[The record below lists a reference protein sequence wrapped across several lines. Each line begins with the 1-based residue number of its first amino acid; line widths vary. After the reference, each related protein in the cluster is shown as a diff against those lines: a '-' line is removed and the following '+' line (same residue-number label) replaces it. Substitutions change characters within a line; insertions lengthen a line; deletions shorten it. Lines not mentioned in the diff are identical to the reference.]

1 MASIYNDI
9 RAALETRLS
18 NISNIP
24 SIAYENVPFTPVVGT
39 SYVQSKFI
47 PTLRRSAVMG
57 SPNPE
62 QRYQGVYAV
71 TPHTPEKLGPSVAD
85 DLSNDII
92 ESFEATTDISFTNS
106 SNETIIVSIDY
117 AERQQGFLDSPWYYV
132 PINIGWYIY
141 K

>member
-24 SIAYENVPFTPVVGT
+24 SIAYENVPFDPVVGT
-39 SYVQSKFI
+39 SYVQSKFV

-57 SPNPE
+57 SPNPQ
-62 QRYQGVYAV
+62 QRYQGLYAV

-85 DLSNDII
+85 D
-92 ESFEATTDISFTNS
+92 TDISFTNS

>member
-39 SYVQSKFI
+39 SYVQSKFV

-57 SPNPE
+57 SPNPQ
-62 QRYQGVYAV
+62 QRYQGLYAV

-132 PINIGWYIY
+132 RVNIGWYIY

>member
-18 NISNIP
+18 NITNIP
-24 SIAYENVPFTPVVGT
+24 SIAYENVPFDPPVGT

-62 QRYQGVYAV
+62 QRYQGLYAV
-71 TPHTPEKLGPSVAD
+71 TPHTPEKLGPSAAD

>member
-18 NISNIP
+18 NISNFP

-39 SYVQSKFI
+39 SYVQSKFV

-57 SPNPE
+57 SPNPQ
-62 QRYQGVYAV
+62 QRYQGLYAV

-85 DLSNDII
+85 DLSDDII

>member
-24 SIAYENVPFTPVVGT
+24 SIAYENIPFTPVVGT

-57 SPNPE
+57 SPSPQ
-62 QRYQGVYAV
+62 QRYQGLYAV

>member
-1 MASIYNDI
+1 
-9 RAALETRLS
+9 
-18 NISNIP
+18 
-24 SIAYENVPFTPVVGT
+24 
-39 SYVQSKFI
+39 
-47 PTLRRSAVMG
+47 MG
-57 SPNPE
+57 SPNPQ
-62 QRYQGVYAV
+62 QRYQGLYAV

>member
-39 SYVQSKFI
+39 SYVQSKFV

-57 SPNPE
+57 SPNPQ
-62 QRYQGVYAV
+62 QRYQGLYAV

-132 PINIGWYIY
+132 PINIGWNIY

>member
-18 NISNIP
+18 NISGIP

-39 SYVQSKFI
+39 SYVQSKFV

-57 SPNPE
+57 SPNPQ
-62 QRYQGVYAV
+62 QRYQGLYAV

>member
-39 SYVQSKFI
+39 SYVQSKFV

-57 SPNPE
+57 SPNPQ
-62 QRYQGVYAV
+62 QRYQGLY
-71 TPHTPEKLGPSVAD
+71 
-85 DLSNDII
+85 LSNDII

>member
-39 SYVQSKFI
+39 SYVQSKFV

-57 SPNPE
+57 SPNPQ
-62 QRYQGVYAV
+62 QRYQGLYAV

-85 DLSNDII
+85 DLSNNII

-117 AERQQGFLDSPWYYV
+117 AERQQGLIDSPWYYV